1 MNPELITEM
10 LSIMERNKKMLEE
23 EIATLV
29 YYMNG
34 GLSFND
40 AYLTTAIQRKTMSR
54 VIEKHF
60 EAIGPKTGGRL
71 I

>member
-10 LSIMERNKKMLEE
+10 LSIMDRNRHMIED

-34 GLSFND
+34 GLDFND
-40 AYLTTAIQRKTMSR
+40 AYMTTAKQRKKMSR

-60 EAIGPKTGGRL
+60 EAQSPKTGGRL